1 MSGDNEGT
9 SCCASCGIAE
19 VDDNKLKDCGD
30 CDLVKYCSDECRK
43 DHKSEHEEAC
53 EKRAAELRD
62 ELLDPSCRCASC
74 GITEMDDIELVPCDD
89 CLLYRYCSDECRENH
104 KSDHEEECK
113 NLAAQLQREYLLFR
127 QPECSHLGD
136 CPICCLP
143 LSLDKSKSAIMSC
156 CSKIIC
162 NGCAYACQKREEEM
176 RVQITCPFCRES
188 THMTEEEAD
197 KLQMKRIEANDPFA
211 ICQKGAKE
219 RELGNH
225 GSAISYLT
233 KAAELGDV
241 WAHFQLS
248 FIYSDDFGAEKDEG
262 KYIHHTE
269 EAAIGGHPTAR
280 HNLGSDEWGN
290 GNHERAVKHWI
301 ISATQGCDESIKALM
316 EAFRQGFLKKDILAA
331 VLRLHKRA
339 VDATKSPQRKEA
351 EGFAQF
357 RSTVDR

>member
-1 MSGDNEGT
+1 MSEGEVNEPVNTT
-9 SCCASCGIAE
+9 SCCCATCGTAE
-19 VDDNKLKDCGD
+19 VDGNTLTECDG
-30 CDLVKYCSDECRK
+30 CDLVRYCSDECRIE
-43 DHKSEHEEAC
+43 HKSEHEEEC
-53 EKRAAELRD
+53 KKRAAELRD
-62 ELLDPSCRCASC
+62 ELLF
-74 GITEMDDIELVPCDD
+74 
-89 CLLYRYCSDECRENH
+89 
-104 KSDHEEECK
+104 K
-113 NLAAQLQREYLLFR
+113 
-127 QPECSHLGD
+127 QPESSYLGD
-136 CPICCLP
+136 CPICMIPLP
-143 LSLDKSKSAIMSC
+143 LDTTKATMTVC

-316 EAFRQGFLKKDILAA
+316 EAFKEGYVEKE
-331 VLRLHKRA
+331 VLEHALRAHKAA
-339 VDATKSPQRKEA
+339 VDATKSPQRKVA
-351 EGFAQF
+351 EGR
-357 RSTVDR
+357 RSNV